1 MSRQNKV
8 NPGMYTQRGRLTQD
22 DAARELVKQR
32 ATGSEHTWQ
41 PEQRDHQAW
50 PASNDEDADDD
61 SAADEPVEMPEKKAP
76 RVTAK
81 ATRPRATAK
90 AKPAAKARTSARTK
104 ANAKAPRLVRR
115 SAKREGGVARKAVL
129 ARGAGH
135 GSTLLNAGQKK
146 TKAAA
151 TAKRKR

>member
-41 PEQRDHQAW
+41 PVQRDHEAW
-50 PASNDEDADDD
+50 PASEDEDADDD
-61 SAADEPVEMPEKKAP
+61 SSADEPVEVPEKKAA

-81 ATRPRATAK
+81 AKPAARVTAK
-90 AKPAAKARTSARTK
+90 AKPAAKAKTTVKTK
-104 ANAKAPRLVRR
+104 AKAKAPR
-115 SAKREGGVARKAVL
+115 VARKAVL
-129 ARGAGH
+129 ARGAGK
-135 GSTLLNAGQKK
+135 GSALLKAGQKK

-151 TAKRKR
+151 TAKRSR